1 MNIFSE
7 NLQITSFYFKEQ
19 SPKGDLKIY
28 IFYIFYY
35 APKIIKLV
43 FD

>member
-19 SPKGDLKIY
+19 SPKGFENIYFLHFLLCPQNYKIG
-28 IFYIFYY
+28 F
-35 APKIIKLV
+35 
-43 FD
+43 